1 MFIFVDMSFKSALQ
15 CCFSVLVLLP
25 TTIVRAQ
32 TWSVELS
39 AGKYMLPSSDGYD
52 IKGKYTMQLGANRE
66 FTVSKA
72 KELFVLGGIKYQN
85 RLETH
90 FSEKVYQVNLNTVK
104 YENTL
109 RYMLNYITVPVQVK
123 KYFKVFG
130 IRSFATVGANFQ
142 YFFSG
147 VVFTKYYD
155 PYKLLVENRV
165 ELYHEEELSNSV
177 SLGPMASIGIEHGKF
192 QYSITGMSNVYSGQS
207 GSTNSILLNAAYLIP
222 KKPKKDDQ

>member
-52 IKGKYTMQLGANRE
+52 IKGKYTMQLGTNRE

-85 RLETH
+85 RFETH

-192 QYSITGMSNVYSGQS
+192 QYSITGMSNVYSGQT

>member
-1 MFIFVDMSFKSALQ
+1 MFIFVDMNFKSALQ
-15 CCFSVLVLLP
+15 CCFSVFVLLP

-66 FTVSKA
+66 FAVSKA

-85 RLETH
+85 RIETH

-104 YENTL
+104 YENSL
-109 RYMLNYITVPVQVK
+109 RYMLNYIAVPLQVK
-123 KYFKVFG
+123 KYFKVKG
-130 IRSFATVGANFQ
+130 IRSFATAGANFQ

-147 VVFTKYYD
+147 IVATKYYN
-155 PYKLLVENRV
+155 PYKLIVDKRV
-165 ELYHEEELSNSV
+165 ELYHDEELSNSL
-177 SLGPMASIGIEHGKF
+177 SGGPMASIGIEHRKF
-192 QYSITGMSNVYSGQS
+192 QYSITGMSIIYAQQS
-207 GSTNSILLNAAYLIP
+207 GFTNYILLNAAYLIP
-222 KKPKKDDQ
+222 KKPKKDDK